1 MHYSY
6 TPSTPS
12 TPVKQ
17 PAPKKVSYGTG
28 GLEDLL
34 EEKGQNNQEVWRSIR
49 EHDGSVQHLDFL
61 TDLEKD
67 VFKTYSEIDQ
77 LDIIYQAANRQN
89 HIDQGQSVNI
99 IVHPDMPVKDI
110 NKIHITAW
118 KLGLKSLYYQHSMN
132 AAQKFKQKKE
142 CTSCEG

>member
-1 MHYSY
+1 M
-6 TPSTPS
+6 
-12 TPVKQ
+12 K
-17 PAPKKVSYGTG
+17 A
-28 GLEDLL
+28 LEQHLL
-34 EEKGQNNQEVWRSIR
+34 EKKGKNTKDVWRSIR
-49 EHDGSVQHLDFL
+49 DQDGSVQHLDFL
-61 TDLEKD
+61 SLKEKN

-77 LDIIYQAANRQN
+77 MDVIYQAANRQN

-99 IVHPDMPVKDI
+99 MVHPDMSVEKI
-110 NKIHITAW
+110 NKLYITAW